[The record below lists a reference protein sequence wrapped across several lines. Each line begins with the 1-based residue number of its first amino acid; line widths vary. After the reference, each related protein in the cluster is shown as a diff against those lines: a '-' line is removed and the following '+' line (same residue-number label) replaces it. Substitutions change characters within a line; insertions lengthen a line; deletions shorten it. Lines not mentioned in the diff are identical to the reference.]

1 MLIDKAKHKAR
12 VLSFWAKH
20 GLEATMEA
28 FEVKG
33 RTLYYWRRQLR
44 EGGGRL
50 KALNEK
56 SKTPRRRRRRTWPPQ
71 VLAQIRHLRTDHPN
85 LGKEKLYLFLK
96 RFCEREGLDC
106 AKPRTIGR
114 IIADAPGK
122 MRSLPVK
129 VRSNGQRVLRKKV
142 AKARKP
148 KGFKSTYPGH
158 CGAFDTVERFIEG
171 YRR

>member
-1 MLIDKAKHKAR
+1 
-12 VLSFWAKH
+12 
-20 GLEATMEA
+20 MEA

-33 RTLYYWRRQLR
+33 RTLYYWRQQLR

-50 KALNEK
+50 EALNEK
-56 SKTPRRRRRRTWPPQ
+56 SKTLRRRRRRTWSSL

-85 LGKEKLYLFLK
+85 LSKEKLYLFLK
-96 RFCEREGLDC
+96 RFCEREGLVC
-106 AKPRTIGR
+106 PKPMTIGR

-122 MRSLPVK
+122 MRSFPVK

-148 KGFKSTYPGH
+148 KGFKSAYPGH

-171 YRR
+171 FRRYVITFTDLYSRFS

>member
-1 MLIDKAKHKAR
+1 MQIHNYSYRIRGFSRLADYAIRWDMLSEKAKHKAR

-50 KALNEK
+50 EALNEK
-56 SKTPRRRRRRTWPPQ
+56 SKTPRRRRKRTWSPL

-85 LGKEKLYLFLK
+85 LSKEKLYIFVKPL
-96 RFCEREGLDC
+96 CEREGLDC
-106 AKPRTIGR
+106 PKPRTIGR
-114 IIADAPGK
+114 IIADAPGN
-122 MRSLPVK
+122 MRSFPVK
-129 VRSNGQRVLRKKV
+129 VRSNGQMVLRKKV

-148 KGFKSTYPGH
+148 
-158 CGAFDTVERFIEG
+158 
-171 YRR
+171 